1 MEKENGDVEME
12 EVEEIT
18 APIYNSPQWENT
30 LKKAI
35 PSIVSIR
42 SMSVRSFDTETQ
54 RTSQATGFVVDAEL
68 GIILTNRHV
77 VQPGPIIADA
87 IFTHNKEEIK
97 LIPIYRDPVHDF
109 GFYKF
114 NVNDIKYMKV
124 RTLNVGEKLSI
135 LSGTIARLDRKAP
148 NYGIANYSD
157 WNTFY
162 YQSASMTSGG
172 SSGSPVLDIEGNAVA
187 LNAGGATKS
196 ASSFFLPLER
206 VVRALD
212 FIKKNL
218 PVPRGTI
225 QTIFQHS
232 PYDELKRLG
241 LDFETESFLRKEYP
255 DITGMMAVKLIL
267 PKGPADGLLQ
277 SGDILLKINGAIITD
292 FFAIEEYFDSNIN
305 QTLKFTV
312 QRGSHQLERD
322 IKVQDL
328 HSITPDTYVE
338 VGGGIVHTLS
348 YQMARSFMVPVAGV
362 FIASSGYMFGEGGIP
377 RKSIITKVNNLPTNT
392 LEEFI
397 QVLSKL
403 KESERVPCQFYQLND
418 INKTCFSILQID
430 WRWHSFRLAKRD
442 DVTGYWNYSELE
454 KCFEPATIS
463 PQTAKSL
470 DVDDTLG
477 PAKYVVKSLVYV
489 QATLPYKI
497 DGIAYQNTGG
507 FGLVLDAEKGYIYVN
522 RKTCP
527 TSICD
532 ILVTFVNSIIIPAKF
547 VYLHQYGNFAII
559 QYNPKLLGNT
569 VVESARLSDTPLVK
583 GDSTYLVCLTKSYE
597 VLVRKTIVTNIRPC
611 FVNETLP
618 PTYRPMNIEGMEF
631 ENPIGRGGVLANANG
646 EIQGIHSIFTNYS
659 PKKTTDF
666 YMGLDVAIIKPIL
679 KELQNGKLPQMYWLE
694 AELTYIQIAQAR
706 VLGLSSEWVEKFEH
720 HDSKRRNILLIRR
733 TTSESPTADKLLPGD
748 IILTVKGCICSTFN
762 AVISKIDS
770 NRNEVDVVLN
780 LNLMKTTGTE
790 RIVSWAGAVFQ
801 MPQIA
806 VYQQMQNV
814 PTGVL
819 CSLVSS
825 GSPAALYGIS
835 PLDWIVQIND
845 TTITDLDSFLA
856 VLSDIPEDTF
866 VRIKTINYQRFENVL
881 TLRTNTHY
889 FGLSQLTKDVN
900 VSFGW
905 KLESF

>member
-12 EVEEIT
+12 DVEEIA

-114 NVNDIKYMKV
+114 NVNDIKYMTVV
-124 RTLNVGEKLSI
+124 RTNLGEKLSI

-277 SGDILLKINGAIITD
+277 SGDILLKINGTIITD
-292 FFAIEEYFDSNIN
+292 FFAIEEFFDTNIN
-305 QTLKFTV
+305 QNLKFTV
-312 QRGSHQLERD
+312 QRGSHQIERE
-322 IKVQDL
+322 ISVQDL

-348 YQMARSFMVPVAGV
+348 YQMARSFMVPVSGV

-397 QVLSKL
+397 HVLSTL
-403 KESERVPCQFYQLND
+403 KESERVPY
-418 INKTCFSILQID
+418 
-430 WRWHSFRLAKRD
+430 
-442 DVTGYWNYSELE
+442 VTGYWNYSDLA

-569 VVESARLSDTPLVK
+569 VVESAKLSDTPLVK
-583 GDSTYLVCLTKSYE
+583 GDSTFLVCLTKSYE

-631 ENPIGRGGVLANANG
+631 ENPIGRGGVLANAKG

-666 YMGLDVAIIKPIL
+666 YMGLDVATVKPIL
-679 KELQNGKLPQMYWLE
+679 KELQEGRLPQIYWLE

-706 VLGLSSEWVEKFEH
+706 VLGLNSEWVEKFEH

-733 TTSESPTADKLLPGD
+733 TSSESPTAAKLLPGD
-748 IILTVKGCICSTFN
+748 IILTVQNCICSTFN
-762 AVISKIDS
+762 DVVSKISS
-770 NRNEVDVVLN
+770 NSVEMKILREGNEIDVVVD